1 MKIPTAAMAG
11 QTPTQLHET
20 QSRRV
25 ETQSRRVEEELENDK
40 AKSAQ
45 ILATDLKVFAAFNQ
59 LYKEITQLLALEN
72 FRENEK
78 LLKYGDTKSARNIM
92 FTELQK
98 LIEGNP
104 LFDVKLPFPSFK
116 ASQLRTL
123 INQRLYKVLNI
134 LEFSSTR
141 QNMPIIV
148 HDKDGKL

>member
-25 ETQSRRVEEELENDK
+25 ETQSRRVEEENDK

>member
-11 QTPTQLHET
+11 RTPTQLHET

-40 AKSAQ
+40 AKSQ

-98 LIEGNP
+98 LFEGNP

>member
-1 MKIPTAAMAG
+1 MAG

-20 QSRRV
+20 QSSRV
-25 ETQSRRVEEELENDK
+25 ETQLRRVEEENDK

-123 INQRLYKVLNI
+123 INQSPEMAFCCRLYKVLNI

-141 QNMPIIV
+141 QNMPLIV

>member
-1 MKIPTAAMAG
+1 MAG

-20 QSRRV
+20 QSSRV
-25 ETQSRRVEEELENDK
+25 ETQLRRVEEENDK

-141 QNMPIIV
+141 QNMPLIV

>member
-1 MKIPTAAMAG
+1 MAG

-25 ETQSRRVEEELENDK
+25 ETQLRRVEEELENDK

-123 INQRLYKVLNI
+123 INQRFKILAAEASLGQRLIKNKSLMLQRYKN
-134 LEFSSTR
+134 
-141 QNMPIIV
+141 P
-148 HDKDGKL
+148 HK